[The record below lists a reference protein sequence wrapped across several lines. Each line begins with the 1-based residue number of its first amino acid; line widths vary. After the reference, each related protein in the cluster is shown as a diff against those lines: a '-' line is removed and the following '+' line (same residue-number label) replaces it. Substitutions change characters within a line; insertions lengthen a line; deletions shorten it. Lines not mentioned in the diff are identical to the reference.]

1 MNACT
6 VLLRSAYAFFGMCC
20 PVASA
25 KAKPRRPS
33 LQAQVRWLG
42 MLFGELQDELLFAI
56 LAFCMCICMKD
67 SGGADA
73 RAIPTRGR
81 YPGRILDILYY
92 DVSAVELM
100 RQLDEDSAATAEEFD
115 RETLLLR
122 SYECAAVT
130 LSRVNRK
137 LRNAI
142 TDQFNERTRLVKLH
156 ADGVCS
162 WTAGVDLDAVRRLM
176 EYAVGSVVVL
186 GGAVN
191 LSMDDAKR
199 LYRVLAQRWDVCIA
213 DAAQCRHAAQ
223 LGIAFPPG
231 GNMMAYLPEG
241 SFEVWIPDGAEFERS
256 LWRVWNGSRKWRTHM
271 LRAPCN
277 ICDDP
282 ECDRRVGMRHVFPVD
297 FAERINPEDWMT
309 AFVRR
314 GRLDDRFRV
323 DRAYRRLS
331 PTDRAAFFEHV
342 LLADFRL
349 APEQVAALTT
359 RGTTVQ
365 TNVVVAGLDRYAD
378 VQSADGEKVPAL
390 LRTELSCCFRLK
402 SSEAPV
408 VVGDRV
414 ACTCDMSWKLV
425 GEHGVSVEAPD
436 NRPEVFVRE
445 QVNVLAVAGD
455 FPDFHRGGFGDSWQ
469 RRILQKRNAGAALRF
484 TALFGV
490 CPISM
495 DEHIE

>member
-1 MNACT
+1 MFFYEIFTSANVKEFQSKRVNACT
-6 VLLRSAYAFFGMCC
+6 VLLQSAYAFFGMCC
-20 PVASA
+20 RVASA

-33 LQAQVRWLG
+33 LQAQVRSLG
-42 MLFGELQDELLFAI
+42 MLFGELQDELLLAI

-67 SGGADA
+67 PGGADA

-176 EYAVGSVVVL
+176 EYAVGSVGVL
-186 GGAVN
+186 GGAVE
-191 LSMDDAKR
+191 LSVDDAKR
-199 LYRVLAQRWDVCIA
+199 LYRVLAQRWDVC
-213 DAAQCRHAAQ
+213 DRRH
-223 LGIAFPPG
+223 LGIVLPL
-231 GNMMAYLPEG
+231 AYLPEG
-241 SFEVWIPDGAEFERS
+241 SLEVWRFPR
-256 LWRVWNGSRKWRTHM
+256 WRVWNGSRRVQAN
-271 LRAPCN
+271 LFVV
-277 ICDDP
+277 DVDEDVVV
-282 ECDRRVGMRHVFPVD
+282 ECDRSRIGMRHVFPVD
-297 FAERINPEDWMT
+297 FAEQYDRD
-309 AFVRR
+309 AHAGFHRR
-314 GRLDDRFRV
+314 T
-323 DRAYRRLS
+323 S
-331 PTDRAAFFEHV
+331 PTDTATFFEHV
-342 LLADFRL
+342 LLADFGL

-359 RGTTVQ
+359 RGTTMQ
-365 TNVVVAGLDRYAD
+365 TNVVVTRLHRM
-378 VQSADGEKVPAL
+378 VHVKSANGETVPAL
-390 LRTELSCCFRLK
+390 LWTELSCCFHFK
-402 SSEAPV
+402 TTEAPV
-408 VVGDRV
+408 VVGDPV

-425 GEHGVSVEAPD
+425 GDAGCGD
-436 NRPEVFVRE
+436 LRRREVLVCE
-445 QVNVLAVAGD
+445 QANVLAVTGD
-455 FPDFHRGGFGDSWQ
+455 FPDFRRGGFGDSWQ
-469 RRILQKRNAGAALRF
+469 RRILQKLDKNRNAGAGLRF

-490 CPISM
+490 CPIRMYSQ
-495 DEHIE
+495 HIDGVDSDDATESDA

>member
-1 MNACT
+1 M
-6 VLLRSAYAFFGMCC
+6 LL
-20 PVASA
+20 
-25 KAKPRRPS
+25 
-33 LQAQVRWLG
+33 
-42 MLFGELQDELLFAI
+42 GELEDELLLAI
-56 LAFCMCICMKD
+56 LAFCMCISVKD
-67 SGGADA
+67 PGGAPA
-73 RAIPTRGR
+73 GPTELATKLRPR
-81 YPGRILDILYY
+81 YPGRKLDSDDSDDSY
-92 DVSAVELM
+92 DEEGVAQLM
-100 RQLDEDSAATAEEFD
+100 RQVDEDSAATAEEFD
-115 RETLLLR
+115 RETRLVR
-122 SYECAAVT
+122 TYECAAVT

-241 SFEVWIPDGAEFERS
+241 SFEVWKPDGAEFERS

-271 LRAPCN
+271 LRAPRN

-297 FAERINPEDWMT
+297 FAERIDTEDWMT

-323 DRAYRRLS
+323 DRASYRRLS

-342 LLADFRL
+342 LLADFGL

-359 RGTTVQ
+359 RGTTMQ
-365 TNVVVAGLDRYAD
+365 TNVVVTRLHRM
-378 VQSADGEKVPAL
+378 VHVKSANGETVPAL
-390 LRTELSCCFRLK
+390 LWTELSCCFHFETT
-402 SSEAPV
+402 EAPV
-408 VVGDRV
+408 VVGDPV

-425 GEHGVSVEAPD
+425 GDAGCGD
-436 NRPEVFVRE
+436 LRRREVLVCE
-445 QVNVLAVAGD
+445 QARVLAVTGD
-455 FPDFHRGGFGDSWQ
+455 FPDFRRGGFGDSWQ
-469 RRILQKRNAGAALRF
+469 RRILQKLDKNRNAGAGLRF

-490 CPISM
+490 CPIRMYSQ
-495 DEHIE
+495 HIDGVDSDDATESDA